1 MCEKNS
7 AFCLVLQSKP
17 AVASPKEQLYEE
29 MTSSPAFTERNV
41 QNPNVY
47 LLDSR
52 PEHNSLVTYH
62 TLQTLYA
69 CVWLVNTL
77 TSTVPIGSLIVS
89 TSAPADICEQWKRN
103 LTARFS
109 RCLWGRNA

>member
-17 AVASPKEQLYEE
+17 AVASPKEQLNAQ
-29 MTSSPAFTERNV
+29 MMSNPAFTERNIEV
-41 QNPNVY
+41 ANVH
-47 LLDSR
+47 LLDS
-52 PEHNSLVTYH
+52 SIMYH

-77 TSTVPIGSLIVS
+77 TLTVPIGSPI
-89 TSAPADICEQWKRN
+89 ICI
-103 LTARFS
+103 
-109 RCLWGRNA
+109 